1 MTSKELQNKLST
13 RFNFDEWKDILI
25 EMFPKVEFFTHVN
38 PVSHDL
44 VKDGGQTGIIRLDDK
59 RSLAIYTFE
68 VNDNVLINRNR
79 KGLREI
85 TARTIDQSVIH
96 GVLAFYYSLIPQ
108 HYYKYNF
115 LST

>member
-13 RFNFDEWKDILI
+13 RFNFDEWKDILT

-68 VNDNVLINRNR
+68 VISVPLKSGQININQTIPE
-79 KGLREI
+79 KG
-85 TARTIDQSVIH
+85 
-96 GVLAFYYSLIPQ
+96 
-108 HYYKYNF
+108 KN
-115 LST
+115 